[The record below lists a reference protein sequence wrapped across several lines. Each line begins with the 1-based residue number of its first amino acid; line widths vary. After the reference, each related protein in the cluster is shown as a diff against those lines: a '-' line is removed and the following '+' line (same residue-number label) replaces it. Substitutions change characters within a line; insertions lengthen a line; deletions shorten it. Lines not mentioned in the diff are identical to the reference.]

1 MDSTNDLMTL
11 LLHASPHAPSRHPLP
26 PPPRPAA
33 YDFDSSNSAVG
44 NGFMNSIQPYAAR
57 RPYMGSAGKCVPAAR
72 RCAAML

>member
-1 MDSTNDLMTL
+1 MDSTNDMVTL
-11 LLHASPHAPSRHPLP
+11 LLHASRHPLP